1 MTAKPLVVVDT
12 ERLEIFVRG
21 REIKFPPAEF
31 AMLSDL
37 ITTNKARTREELAEI
52 AKIVTH
58 SKSSRTVDQH
68 IARARRRLGR
78 DRDLIATIQNH
89 GYRYDGYK
97 KK

>member
-1 MTAKPLVVVDT
+1 MSKPLVVVDAD
-12 ERLEIFVRG
+12 RLEIFVRG

-31 AMLSDL
+31 AMLSAL
-37 ITTNKARTREELAEI
+37 ITTNKALTREQMAD
-52 AKIVTH
+52 AAGCVH
-58 SKSSRTVDQH
+58 GSMSSRTVDQH

-89 GYRYDGYK
+89 GYRYEGLK